1 MNTTPEQIIRHSE
14 TQDEIEAIIK
24 FWVSVFV
31 LPSVEPPSR
40 SLLKLWLKQ
49 YDHNLEVIC
58 YGINEAALKNKK
70 VGDLTVDDAVK
81 FASKCQIGYAA
92 RPPRT
97 KTFRLSDAG
106 LQKPWY
112 NRIEEGGETVAYL
125 SKNLAD
131 RLGDVAPGTPLTQAM
146 LFRVLMR
153 IADLKAGKVQRPT
166 PATPTATQ
174 GGQLERSKAA

>member
-1 MNTTPEQIIRHSE
+1 MSMTPEQIIRHSE
-14 TQDEIEAIIK
+14 TQDEIEVIKK
-24 FWVSVFV
+24 FWVSN
-31 LPSVEPPSR
+31 LPTVELPTL
-40 SLLKLWLKQ
+40 SLLKLWIKQ

-58 YGINEAALKNKK
+58 YGIDEASRKNRK
-70 VGDLTVDDAVK
+70 VHDMTTEDVVK
-81 FASKCQIGYAA
+81 FSSMCQIGYAA

-112 NRIEEGGETVAYL
+112 NRIAEGGPVIAYL

-131 RLGDVAPGTPLTQAM
+131 QLGDVAPGTPLTQAM

-153 IADLKAGKVQRPT
+153 VADLKSGKVQRPT
-166 PATPTATQ
+166 PATQ
-174 GGQLERSKAA
+174 GGQPERSKAA